1 MVRNHIMKSNLNFH
15 TYTISKNIFEGGTDD
30 NRYNVMKFIFLRN
43 SFFFIKYILEVEL
56 KTRPLNNKEQQ

>member
-30 NRYNVMKFIFLRN
+30 NR
-43 SFFFIKYILEVEL
+43 FFFGGTPVYIYSFI
-56 KTRPLNNKEQQ
+56 N